1 MDELVRQLAES
12 EIALGFALAHAALT
26 YLRGDDL
33 VRFHQARQRAE
44 STHLR
49 AQNHV
54 SELPEGLRPIV
65 AAHLEQLRNTID
77 QLPAQ
82 TTVVP
87 PGSESGQQTTS
98 STAESITTEAYG

>member
-26 YLRGDDL
+26 YLRGGDL
-33 VRFHQARQRAE
+33 APFHQARQRAE
-44 STHLR
+44 STYLR

-54 SELPEGLRPIV
+54 SELPEALRPTV
-65 AAHLEQLRNTID
+65 AVHLEQLRNTID

-87 PGSESGQQTTS
+87 PRSESGRQTAS
-98 STAESITTEAYG
+98 SIAESLFTEVYG